1 MTLHTLPSGI
11 RPNSLPLLHPNAL
24 SCSPSQRRR
33 CIFTREVFLPSWCM
47 LFCCEIPSGADE
59 FCLLFS
65 KCDSVTSTQQMAADS
80 FEEFSLT
87 PTLSLPHAWEAVRS
101 RILQPPWAPLVWSNS
116 VNPKLSWRLLHRK
129 SPTVAWAQSIGV
141 HLAGSCPSCFKH
153 NESDCSIFFYGGS
166 FSPGIW
172 KDLLSIS
179 GSGILD
185 PPE

>member
-65 KCDSVTSTQQMAADS
+65 KCDSVTSTQQMAAAALHAS
-80 FEEFSLT
+80 STTNLIAAFFFMAA
-87 PTLSLPHAWEAVRS
+87 LS
-101 RILQPPWAPLVWSNS
+101 
-116 VNPKLSWRLLHRK
+116 
-129 SPTVAWAQSIGV
+129 
-141 HLAGSCPSCFKH
+141 HLAFGRIFYLFQGLELWIH
-153 NESDCSIFFYGGS
+153 LNES
-166 FSPGIW
+166 
-172 KDLLSIS
+172 
-179 GSGILD
+179 
-185 PPE
+185 